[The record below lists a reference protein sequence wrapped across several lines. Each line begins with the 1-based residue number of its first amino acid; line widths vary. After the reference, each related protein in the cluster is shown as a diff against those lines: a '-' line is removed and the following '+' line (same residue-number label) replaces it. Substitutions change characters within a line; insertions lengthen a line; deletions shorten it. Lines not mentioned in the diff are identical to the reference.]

1 MARPRK
7 PVDENL
13 LRKLA
18 AIHCNQDEMSSV
30 LGVSVDTLQRRFAAQ
45 IKAAR
50 DEGKMSLRRKMW
62 ELALNGNV
70 TLLIWLSKN
79 ELGMSDKVEE
89 KTEVQAKVEQVEYV
103 ASWSTGA
110 TVEPKEEGH

>member
-1 MARPRK
+1 MGRPRK
-7 PVDENL
+7 HVDEIL
-13 LRKLA
+13 LKKLA
-18 AIHCNQDEMSSV
+18 AIHCNQDEMSSI

-62 ELALNGNV
+62 EMALNGNV
-70 TLLIWLSKN
+70 SLLIWLSKN

-89 KTEVQAKVEQVEYV
+89 KKEVNAKVESVEYV
-103 ASWSTGA
+103 AHWGTPIEA
-110 TVEPKEEGH
+110 KEEG